1 MKKSVCACVILLLL
15 VACNSE
21 MRRIELAANDY
32 LMAVSL
38 YDLDGAE
45 SYCTEETSKTTL
57 VIGRYL
63 MAYTDSSFFEQ
74 DKPVTIDITDVRC
87 TTDTTATVHFH
98 KVTPIKDITDSLE
111 MRKRDGKWLAHAPI
125 IKNKAVAQ

>member
-1 MKKSVCACVILLLL
+1 MRKGVCACVLLLLL
-15 VACNSE
+15 VECDSE
-21 MRRIELAANDY
+21 KKIIELAANDY

-45 SYCTEETSKTTL
+45 AYCTEETSRTTL

-74 DKPVTIDITDVRC
+74 DKPVAIDITAVRC
-87 TTDTTATVHFH
+87 TSDTTATVHFH

-111 MRKRDGKWLAHAPI
+111 MRKRDDKWLAHAPTR
-125 IKNKAVAQ
+125 KNKTPAQ